1 MLKPHEDLVL
11 TLPEKF
17 ANSDYTELDTTVRA
31 LTPMQSAYVIGAIV
45 EDWKHKGE
53 HWKVTHLLNAI
64 ERRT

>member
-1 MLKPHEDLVL
+1 MLKPFEDLVL

-17 ANSDYTELDTTVRA
+17 ASSDYTGLDEVRA
-31 LTPMQSAYVIGAIV
+31 LTPMQAAYVIGAIV
-45 EDWKHKGE
+45 EDWKGKGE